1 MEEKLRKKKL
11 LLKLIGVAI
20 VAIAVATVFIPIFKI
35 TKTEELFGVKEE
47 ITAEFSAWQIITQDK
62 NIALNS
68 TSALGEFNGVNTISI
83 EEIFGEKNIA
93 LIVMIGLIVLAVP
106 FVSYAKGLLFASLIG
121 AARRATIKYFLLSF
135 FLFTIFPL
143 FPLSIV
149 EENTGY
155 LMSPPILILII
166 FAIAM
171 IALLEI
177 FDKIFKDIGE
187 ISAELFIRK
196 YKNENKKWFETFVGD
211 IADFMDNANIEV
223 ELDTFVRFADVADRK
238 ELREKEDDDV

>member
-1 MEEKLRKKKL
+1 
-11 LLKLIGVAI
+11 
-20 VAIAVATVFIPIFKI
+20 
-35 TKTEELFGVKEE
+35 
-47 ITAEFSAWQIITQDK
+47 
-62 NIALNS
+62 
-68 TSALGEFNGVNTISI
+68 
-83 EEIFGEKNIA
+83 
-93 LIVMIGLIVLAVP
+93 
-106 FVSYAKGLLFASLIG
+106 
-121 AARRATIKYFLLSF
+121 
-135 FLFTIFPL
+135 
-143 FPLSIV
+143 
-149 EENTGY
+149 
-155 LMSPPILILII
+155 MSPPILILII